1 MAALALIVTTR
12 CITRDTLARIIQPT
26 ECVEPDM
33 DKYAKSRTAR
43 PAPKRIVTKDLFG
56 LMSEIISLR
65 ERVAQA
71 ELAVSHLKSLS
82 DVPAPIIRAKTP
94 HRFSRRI
101 AGSPK

>member
-1 MAALALIVTTR
+1 
-12 CITRDTLARIIQPT
+12 
-26 ECVEPDM
+26 M
-33 DKYAKSRTAR
+33 DKHAKSRTAK
-43 PAPKRIVTKDLFG
+43 PAPKTIGTKDLFG
-56 LMSEIISLR
+56 LMSEVISLR